1 MCNPKL
7 LLHLLASGIYQYPA
21 FISIRHLLVSGIY
34 QYLAFQLY
42 GIDLNHTLKH
52 SISITSLQ
60 CIYHLYRPQREGV
73 LFINT
78 KYYMCNLK
86 LLLHLLAS
94 GIYQYPAFISIR
106 HLLASGIYQHLAFI
120 SIWHFWF
127 PDLVPGGQS
136 QIYCRPI
143 ITGKALFLIW

>member
-1 MCNPKL
+1 MGLEDVYDRIVISHQKL
-7 LLHLLASGIYQYPA
+7 TISFSLVSSIYQYPA

-52 SISITSLQ
+52 SISITFLQ
-60 CIYHLYRPQREGV
+60 CIYHLFRPRREGV

-78 KYYMCNLK
+78 KYYMCNPK

-94 GIYQYPAFISIR
+94 SIYQY
-106 HLLASGIYQHLAFI
+106 Q
-120 SIWHFWF
+120 F

-136 QIYCRPI
+136 RIYCRPI

>member
-1 MCNPKL
+1 MGLEDVYDRIVISHQKL
-7 LLHLLASGIYQYPA
+7 TISFSLVSGIYQYPA

-52 SISITSLQ
+52 SISITFLQ
-60 CIYHLYRPQREGV
+60 CIYHLFRPQREGV

-78 KYYMCNLK
+78 KYYMCNPK
-86 LLLHLLAS
+86 LLLHLSVS

-106 HLLASGIYQHLAFI
+106 HLLVSGIYQYPAFQLS
-120 SIWHFWF
+120 SI
-127 PDLVPGGQS
+127 DLNH
-136 QIYCRPI
+136 
-143 ITGKALFLIW
+143 TL

>member
-7 LLHLLASGIYQYPA
+7 LLHLLA
-21 FISIRHLLVSGIY
+21 SGIY

-94 GIYQYPAFISIR
+94 GIYQYPAFLSIW
-106 HLLASGIYQHLAFI
+106 HLLASGIYQHPAFI
-120 SIWHFWF
+120 SIRHLLVSGI
-127 PDLVPGGQS
+127 LVPRFGTG
-136 QIYCRPI
+136 RPVPDI
-143 ITGKALFLIW
+143 LQAYNNW